1 MLKKVLK
8 IISPQISFEGMS
20 GPVSFDNQGF
30 RSVFTMEVFE
40 LTTSGTDLA
49 GTWDAENM
57 FQNNRKPAILE
68 ADKRALANQTLIVLT
83 VLVSS

>member
-1 MLKKVLK
+1 
-8 IISPQISFEGMS
+8 MS

-30 RSVFTMEVFE
+30 RSVFTVEVFE

-49 GTWDAENM
+49 GTWDADNK
-57 FQNNRKPAILE
+57 FLNSRKPVILE

-83 VLVSS
+83 VLVS